1 MSAGPAQKSVH
12 VPNFRRPGSRK
23 GSTDTETGQ
32 QSVCNIWNTLGK
44 KCRHF
49 AYNVY
54 RFNKRPEDFPT
65 LRAYNDYLEE
75 VEDITFNLINE
86 VDVAETEARITA
98 YELENKEAI
107 AANEAR
113 LVKFKSDNC
122 LLDRSY

>member
-1 MSAGPAQKSVH
+1 MDLTQKALCTTNHSYLY
-12 VPNFRRPGSRK
+12 F
-23 GSTDTETGQ
+23 T
-32 QSVCNIWNTLGK
+32 
-44 KCRHF
+44 
-49 AYNVY
+49 

-75 VEDITFNLINE
+75 VEDITFNLMNE

-113 LVKFKSDNC
+113 LVSNFRKKGMALSI
-122 LLDRSY
+122 